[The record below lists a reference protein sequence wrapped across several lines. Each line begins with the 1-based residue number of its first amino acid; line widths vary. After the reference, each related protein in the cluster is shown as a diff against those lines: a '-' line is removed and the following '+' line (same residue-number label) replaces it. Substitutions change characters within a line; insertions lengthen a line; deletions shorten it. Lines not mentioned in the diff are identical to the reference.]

1 MCGIIGVVGTHEAAR
16 ESFLGLITLQHRG
29 QDAAGIL
36 SMDFASASEIHVSR
50 NLGLV
55 EKIFSKEAIESLKG
69 AFAVGHTR
77 YSTAGQGD
85 LAEVQPLLINYPYGI
100 GIAHN
105 GNIVN
110 YLELKDRLQ
119 REHRARCLTG
129 SDTETILN
137 WIAHNLKGT
146 AFDEIAAAVES
157 VFENVKGSYSIVGLI
172 ADAGLIAFRDPH
184 GIRPLVLGRKAVEG
198 GVAAGAPGGVAA
210 RAPGGATA
218 YMVASETSPL
228 SFLGYEFV
236 RDVEPGELLFIDR
249 EFKLHSRVLR
259 KAATAPHDMR
269 RKEQGARPCM
279 FEWVYFAGAESV
291 IEGAPVYGTRLELGR
306 SLGRILKEKIARGEI
321 EADLVTPV
329 PDTARPA
336 ATAIAEELGIPYRD
350 VLIKNRYITR
360 TFILGSQSKREKA
373 VDLKL
378 HPIMSEIR
386 GKCVVLVDD
395 SIVRGTT
402 SRKIVQLVR
411 KAGARKVVFVSTC
424 PPIRFPCFYGIDF
437 PDRDELIAGDA
448 STGAP
453 SGKPETALEKRVA
466 GEIGADA
473 VIYQTMEG
481 LKQSLARQSGGRV
494 ARPCLACLEGEYPTD
509 VSEAARFTE
518 QRKSER
524 REGER
529 RANGVAHG
537 E

>member
-1 MCGIIGVVGTHEAAR
+1 MCGIIGVVGTQEAAR
-16 ESFLGLITLQHRG
+16 ESFLGLVTLQHRG

-36 SMDFASASEIHVSR
+36 SMDFAPESSLRHSPQRSSEIHVSR

-55 EKIFSKEAIESLKG
+55 EKIFSKDAIEGLKG

-100 GIAHN
+100 GLAHN

-110 YLELKDRLQ
+110 YLELKERLQ

-146 AFDEIAAAVES
+146 TFDEIAAAVES
-157 VFENVKGSYSIVGLI
+157 VFENIKGSYSIVGII
-172 ADAGLIAFRDPH
+172 ADAGMIAFRDPH
-184 GIRPLVLGRKAVEG
+184 GIRPLVLGRKAVKNG
-198 GVAAGAPGGVAA
+198 
-210 RAPGGATA
+210 RTA

-228 SFLGYEFV
+228 SFSGYEFV

-249 EFKLHSRVLR
+249 DFELHSRVLR
-259 KAATAPHDMR
+259 KVKTDL
-269 RKEQGARPCM
+269 RPCM

-306 SLGRILKEKIARGEI
+306 SLGRILKEKIASGEI

-437 PDRDELIAGDA
+437 PDRDELIAG
-448 STGAP
+448 GAAD
-453 SGKPETALEKRVA
+453 GARNAPEADLEKRVA
-466 GEIGADA
+466 EKIGADA

-481 LKQSLARQSGGRV
+481 LKQSLARQSGGRI
-494 ARPCLACLEGEYPTD
+494 ARPCMACLEGEYPTD
-509 VSEAARFTE
+509 VSAAERFTE
-518 QRKSER
+518 RRKFER
-524 REGER
+524 RENDKRADGAKHER
-529 RANGVAHG
+529 
-537 E
+537 